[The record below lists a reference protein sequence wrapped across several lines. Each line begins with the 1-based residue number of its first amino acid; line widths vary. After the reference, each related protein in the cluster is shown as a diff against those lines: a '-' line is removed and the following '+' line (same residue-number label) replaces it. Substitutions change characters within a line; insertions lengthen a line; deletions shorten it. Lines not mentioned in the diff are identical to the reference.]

1 MPKHILGIVCDPP
14 VEGRSLWQDQI
25 SSLLATT
32 HSDAFAAAGWT
43 FVEVFTGSVLPSL
56 GDTNEAFDAV
66 IISGSIFNITDID
79 TTEWMQSTLQWVREF
94 VAKYPTTPIV
104 GICFGHQLLCTLF
117 GGHVATNPLGWE
129 VGTHVLTVAEL
140 PRVEDESGENDD
152 SGFSFYGDAG
162 KIIRVQ
168 ETHSQ
173 IVATLPPHGASVVIG
188 FTSKDAHH
196 VVLYAP
202 QVLGMQYH
210 PEYSTRHMQ
219 QLRDADK
226 DNGDDVAN
234 EWEEIVESS
243 PESVAIVGNFLTYHW
258 R

>member
-1 MPKHILGIVCDPP
+1 MTVRASWAHCIKKLFMNNRHPSFLRVRRSLLLDCATSTLLCRKCRYTALLTKEKEGNMPKHILGIVCDPP

-152 SGFSFYGDAG
+152 NGFSFYGDAG

-173 IVATLPPHGASVVIG
+173 IVATLPPHGASVVNC
-188 FTSKDAHH
+188 FLRAH
-196 VVLYAP
+196 LFA
-202 QVLGMQYH
+202 
-210 PEYSTRHMQ
+210 
-219 QLRDADK
+219 K
-226 DNGDDVAN
+226 
-234 EWEEIVESS
+234 
-243 PESVAIVGNFLTYHW
+243 
-258 R
+258 